1 MGFYSWR
8 VKEKEMK
15 QLILSVSDTYQNG
28 MESMYQ
34 EQSMLTNLFS
44 ENKFWGWVGLT
55 VIAISIGIILWS
67 FYPTDETK

>member
-1 MGFYSWR
+1 
-8 VKEKEMK
+8 MK